1 MGDTIFPKIMDCSKT
16 KETWDI
22 LQEEFQDSAKVKTI
36 KFQIFRTE
44 FESIKMKD
52 SESLKDYYSKI
63 MELLNQL
70 KIYGETITDN
80 RVVEE
85 TLISLSEKY
94 EPIMTVIEES
104 KRYLYCEYSR
114 VVGLFELTWAKIVM
128 AFWKTIES
136 AFQSKLNMARKS
148 FDKRSSN
155 EGQNEDESS
164 KASRKEEEV
173 NFQEAEEEII
183 L

>member
-1 MGDTIFPKIMDCSKT
+1 
-16 KETWDI
+16 
-22 LQEEFQDSAKVKTI
+22 
-36 KFQIFRTE
+36 
-44 FESIKMKD
+44 MKD

-114 VVGLFELTWAKIVM
+114 VVGLFELT
-128 AFWKTIES
+128 
-136 AFQSKLNMARKS
+136 
-148 FDKRSSN
+148 
-155 EGQNEDESS
+155 
-164 KASRKEEEV
+164 
-173 NFQEAEEEII
+173 
-183 L
+183 